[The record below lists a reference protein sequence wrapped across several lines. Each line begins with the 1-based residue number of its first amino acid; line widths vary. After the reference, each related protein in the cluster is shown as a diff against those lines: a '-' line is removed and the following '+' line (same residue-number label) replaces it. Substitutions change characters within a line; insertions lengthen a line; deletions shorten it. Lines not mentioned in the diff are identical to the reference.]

1 MEPMTWIAIASFGLS
16 LFDRLNAPKAPT
28 PYAPWMQMQDK
39 IMEGIKRGLDAGG
52 YTFSDDLANELI
64 RKGMEDVGRAY
75 EGAGRRVTEQLV
87 PYGNIGAAGRGLEK
101 LNSARAGAESGIGT
115 KIRGLQEQTKLKS
128 YENLLSMGQQMPDP
142 TAQTQLLKYQTPT
155 TAQAWSGAAEQGL
168 STYLNLSQAQR
179 DKQTWQNLMNLEGP
193 ANLPSGSR
201 YTLGKSRQFNLD
213 TQPLLTYG
221 GNN

>member
-1 MEPMTWIAIASFGLS
+1 MDPITIMAIANFGLS
-16 LFDRLNAPKAPT
+16 LFDKLSAPSVPK

-52 YTFSDDLANELI
+52 YTFSDELANELI

-101 LNSARAGAESGIGT
+101 LESARAGTESGIGT

-142 TAQTQLLKYQTPT
+142 TMQTQLLKYQTPT

-168 STYLNLSQAQR
+168 STYLNLSQADR
-179 DKQTWQNLMNLEGP
+179 DRKTWQNLMSREGP
-193 ANLPSGSR
+193 ANLPTGSR
-201 YTLGKSRQFNLD
+201 YTLGRSRQFNLE
-213 TQPLLTYG
+213 TQPLLSYG
-221 GNN
+221 GK